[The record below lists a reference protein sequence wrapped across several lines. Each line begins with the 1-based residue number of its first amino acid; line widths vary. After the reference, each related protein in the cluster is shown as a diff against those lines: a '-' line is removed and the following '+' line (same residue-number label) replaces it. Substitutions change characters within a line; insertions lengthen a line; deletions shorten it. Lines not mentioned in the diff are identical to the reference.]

1 MPDASIYRV
10 GPQPGGLFYVPD
22 EWKNREGPQAREP
35 FKCLNGQ
42 SYRKT
47 GQRSLL
53 INRYKRLEKKD
64 SEKAITPAVEA
75 VRVPAHLAPP
85 GSPQFKQ
92 LHHIHAQL
100 SLGQS

>member
-1 MPDASIYRV
+1 M
-10 GPQPGGLFYVPD
+10 PD
-22 EWKNREGPQAREP
+22 EWNNREGPQAREP

-53 INRYKRLEKKD
+53 INSYKRLEKKD

-75 VRVPAHLAPP
+75 VHVPAHLVPP
-85 GSPQFKQ
+85 ESLQAKQ
-92 LHHIHAQL
+92 LCHHHAQL
-100 SLGQS
+100 L

>member
-1 MPDASIYRV
+1 MS
-10 GPQPGGLFYVPD
+10 D
-22 EWKNREGPQAREP
+22 EWNNREEPQAREP
-35 FKCLNGQ
+35 FRCLNGQ

-53 INRYKRLEKKD
+53 INSYKRLEKKD
-64 SEKAITPAVEA
+64 SERAITPVVEA
-75 VRVPAHLAPP
+75 DHVPAHLAPP

>member
-1 MPDASIYRV
+1 M
-10 GPQPGGLFYVPD
+10 PD
-22 EWKNREGPQAREP
+22 EWNNREGPQAREP

-53 INRYKRLEKKD
+53 INRYERLEKKD

-75 VRVPAHLAPP
+75 VRVPAHLALP